1 MARYMLARLLRA
13 VGTMWLAVTLIF
25 VGLRLSGDPAAAL
38 LGPEANPE
46 AVEALR
52 RAWGLDQPLLI
63 QYVRYLSNLA
73 QGDFGRSLR
82 EQRPA
87 TSVVHERLP
96 ATARLAG
103 AALSLAVVIGV
114 PVGVLAALRR
124 GSLLDRAVMV
134 AAMIG
139 QGLPNFVLGLVL
151 ILIFAFYLGWLPS
164 GGHQG
169 ARSLVLPALT
179 LSTYGIASLAR
190 FTRSAVLDVLGQD
203 YLRTAQAKGLP
214 MTQILIHHLGRN
226 AALTLVTVLGLQLSV
241 AIAGAVVTET
251 VFAWPGMGRLLT
263 QATETRDF
271 PVVQYGIVLVVLSV
285 VGVNFVVDLLY
296 GLIDPRIRLQS

>member
-13 VGTMWLAVTLIF
+13 AGTMWLVVTLVF

-46 AVEALR
+46 AIEGLR
-52 RAWGLDQPLLI
+52 RAWGLDQPLPV
-63 QYVRYLSNLA
+63 QYARYLSNLA

-96 ATARLAG
+96 ATIHLA
-103 AALSLAVVIGV
+103 AVAMILAIAIGI
-114 PVGVLAALRR
+114 PAGILAALRR
-124 GSLLDRAVMV
+124 GSLLDRSVM
-134 AAMIG
+134 AGAMLG

-190 FTRSAVLDVLGQD
+190 FNRSAVLDVLGQD
-203 YLRTAQAKGLP
+203 YLRTAKAKGLP
-214 MTQILIHHLGRN
+214 MT
-226 AALTLVTVLGLQLSV
+226 
-241 AIAGAVVTET
+241 
-251 VFAWPGMGRLLT
+251 
-263 QATETRDF
+263 
-271 PVVQYGIVLVVLSV
+271 
-285 VGVNFVVDLLY
+285 
-296 GLIDPRIRLQS
+296 